1 MADVVGC
8 SDCGKKFL
16 GTRLIRVKGSRERV
30 CSACQVK
37 RFRNRMGMPKGI
49 LSVDVSDKMPVNG
62 SWYRDTEWFV
72 KVFCAQCGHPE
83 WASRSKWKPPPGY
96 VEPKEPSMWDVPLT

>member
-1 MADVVGC
+1 MAEVVRC
-8 SDCGKKFL
+8 SDCGKEYL
-16 GTRLIRVKGSRERV
+16 RTRLIKVRGESTLI
-30 CSACQVK
+30 CFACQVK
-37 RFRNRMGMPKGI
+37 RVRKRTPCEPCR
-49 LSVDVSDKMPVNG
+49 SDKIVSHS